1 MKEIITLLKKILFSL
16 EKQNVEKV
24 TFTPAEAATYMG
36 VGHEKVW
43 ELIEKQDTD
52 FPYFKSGCK
61 ARIDKKLLDEW
72 IEKVSK
78 EHRLIW

>member
-36 VGHEKVW
+36 VGH
-43 ELIEKQDTD
+43 
-52 FPYFKSGCK
+52 
-61 ARIDKKLLDEW
+61 
-72 IEKVSK
+72 
-78 EHRLIW
+78 